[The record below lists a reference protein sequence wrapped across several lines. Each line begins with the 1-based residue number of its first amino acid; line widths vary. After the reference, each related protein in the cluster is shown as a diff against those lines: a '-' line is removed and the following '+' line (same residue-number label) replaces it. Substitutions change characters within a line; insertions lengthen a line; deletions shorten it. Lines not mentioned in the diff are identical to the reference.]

1 MIPRKT
7 AKKCERRRSLEE
19 QSLSQHAIKCEAN
32 QESTSVRLDRIR
44 VQYTKLVIIQEV
56 R

>member
-1 MIPRKT
+1 MIPKKS

-19 QSLSQHAIKCEAN
+19 QSLPRHAIKCEAN
-32 QESTSVRLDRIR
+32 QETTSRIR
-44 VQYTKLVIIQEV
+44 DQYTKLTVIQEV